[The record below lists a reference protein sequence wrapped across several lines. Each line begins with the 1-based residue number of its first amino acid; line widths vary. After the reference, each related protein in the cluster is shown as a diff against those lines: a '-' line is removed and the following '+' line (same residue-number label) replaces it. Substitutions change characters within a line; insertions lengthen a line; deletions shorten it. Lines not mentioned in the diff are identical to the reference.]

1 MRGIGPE
8 GAGEDF
14 LHSSILPK
22 RNAFQGS
29 SNIFYLLALI
39 AVFFSASAQSSSAPE
54 PATLDPA
61 RLEIIEDL
69 TESLANDM
77 LDLSLA
83 VRDRDEEK
91 LGEFISASLTA
102 TPWPARAQ
110 PLTAEV
116 KWVAKHAWAPAASPA
131 SNDGGEA
138 QPMSGEEFL
147 RGWRSFLDH
156 FGELED
162 ARFKVKGATFDPSAD
177 VVPEAKVPTAQVGS
191 TGQAKL
197 SFFLIGRDTEG
208 RREWLRG
215 SAEVQVR
222 RGESRWQFHRFNL
235 TSLESLVATRDLFSE
250 VALPAGVEMRLP
262 PYGSP
267 GSHFHFFA
275 WHGAAAADFNNDGW
289 MDLVV
294 AAPGRLYLYLNEG
307 NGRFREVS
315 EKAGLQA
322 SEHPVSPLALDYDN
336 DGDTDIF
343 ISAVGS
349 QRLLENRLVPEGKLV
364 FRDVSLPAGVARE
377 AFGISATAGDVNR
390 DGYPDIYVACYNN
403 LGPLNPDSWHRAT
416 NGTANLLFINQRDGT
431 FREEAERWGVA
442 DSRWSYAAQF
452 ADVNGDGQLD
462 LYVANDFGENGLFIN
477 KGDKFVDEANERGVL
492 DQGNGMGVSFADYNN
507 DGRLDLHI
515 TNMYSTAGNRIL
527 ARVFP
532 NANRTQ
538 NVLVKMASG
547 NSLYENTGNG
557 YFRDVTAEVGPFP
570 GSWAWGG
577 GFIDFD
583 NDGWEDIYS
592 PNGMISGKSMKDT

>member
-1 MRGIGPE
+1 MQGIGPE
-8 GAGEDF
+8 GAGEDT

-54 PATLDPA
+54 PGTLDPA

-91 LGEFISASLTA
+91 LGEFVSASLMA

-162 ARFKVKGATFDPSAD
+162 VRFKVKGATFDLSAD
-177 VVPEAKVPTAQVGS
+177 VVPEAKVPTAKVGS

-222 RGESRWQFHRFNL
+222 RGESRWQFQSFNL

-452 ADVNGDGQLD
+452 ADVNGDGRLD
-462 LYVANDFGENGLFIN
+462 LYVANDFGENDLFIN